1 MTDVAT
7 RSRSETSALTA
18 LVLHELGGAVGGIG
32 NIHRAVA
39 GRIFAGVRRGLGD
52 SATPIQLAHDGI
64 SGAIYALVGGSA
76 KAGGAAAGY
85 LLDLGYE
92 ERVRPSEAPRGTLV
106 LGILQGL
113 RGDALEAERS
123 PLATPMAIRVN
134 SRPIAP
140 TPAELADAYPQAST
154 KIVVFMHG
162 LCETEQGWRLGG
174 RPTYGDR
181 LANDLGCTPVEIRYN
196 TGRHISAN
204 GETLSQLLAEL
215 VANWPVEVEQIAL
228 VGHSMGGLVARSA
241 CFRADAA
248 GEYWVRR
255 VHHIVCL
262 GSPHYG
268 APLEQFVHF
277 AGAALNLLPES
288 RPIARLLRRR
298 SAGIRDLRGGSLVD
312 EDWSDR
318 DPEALFT
325 AACREVP
332 ILDGVMHCFVSAGIV
347 ASDRNP
353 LGALLGDGLVLV
365 PSASGRSGHKRIGFR
380 DEDGAHLP
388 SANHF
393 TLLNHDAVY
402 GYLREWL
409 SGPTILRK

>member
-1 MTDVAT
+1 MTDVAPRT
-7 RSRSETSALTA
+7 RSETSALTA
-18 LVLHELGGAVGGIG
+18 LALAELGGAVGGIG
-32 NIHRAVA
+32 NIHRAVSD
-39 GRIFAGVRRGLGD
+39 RIFAGVRRGIGD
-52 SATPIQLAHDGI
+52 SATPVQLAHDGI
-64 SGAIYALVGGSA
+64 SGAIYALVAGSA
-76 KAGGAAAGY
+76 KATGAAAGH

-92 ERVRPSEAPRGTLV
+92 ERVRPSESPRGTAL

-113 RGDALEAERS
+113 RGDALEVERS
-123 PLATPMAIRVN
+123 PLATPMSIRVN
-134 SRPIAP
+134 GRPIAP
-140 TPAELADAYPQAST
+140 TATDLSDAYPHASGT
-154 KIVVFMHG
+154 IVVFLHG
-162 LCETEQGWRLGG
+162 LCETERAWRLGG
-174 RPTYGDR
+174 RPTYGER
-181 LANDLGCTPVEIRYN
+181 LAHDLGVTPVEIRFN

-204 GETLSQLLAEL
+204 GETLSQLLAAL
-215 VANWPVEVEQIAL
+215 IATWPVEVERLAL

-241 CFRADAA
+241 CHRADAA

-255 VHHIVCL
+255 VHQIVCL

-268 APLEQFVHF
+268 APLERIVHY

-288 RPIARLLRRR
+288 RPIGRLLRRR

-312 EDWSDR
+312 EDWHDR

-332 ILDGVMHCFVSAGIV
+332 LLDGVMHCFVSAGIV
-347 ASDRNP
+347 ASERNP
-353 LGALLGDGLVLV
+353 LGAMLGDGLVLV
-365 PSASGRSGHKRIGFR
+365 PSASGRSGSRRIGFR